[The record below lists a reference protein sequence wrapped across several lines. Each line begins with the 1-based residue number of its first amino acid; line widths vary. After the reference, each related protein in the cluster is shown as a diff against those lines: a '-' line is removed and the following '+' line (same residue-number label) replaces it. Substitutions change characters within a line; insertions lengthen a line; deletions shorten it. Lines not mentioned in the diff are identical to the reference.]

1 MVESGG
7 IEPGDYELLD
17 FEDLQALIDVVE
29 GSVGA
34 AELHGMLTAELCV
47 GMESD
52 LSALVS
58 SCLQFAGEDLSPT
71 PADEQELRAV
81 AAQTLQGLQDPELGF
96 QMLLPDDDA
105 QLTARATA
113 LGEWCQGFMFGFA
126 VAEKKAGLSLSDQ
139 DEIAEILQDFA
150 AISTVDAQLSA
161 DEPGDQQINQQSEAE
176 LQHEGS
182 DLENEEDLMQLAEYV
197 RVAALNV
204 YAQCVELNPPGAAA
218 DNGSLT
224 VH

>member
-1 MVESGG
+1 MVDSGG
-7 IEPGDYELLD
+7 IEPGDYELLG
-17 FEDLQALIDVVE
+17 FEDLQALIEAVD

-52 LSALVS
+52 LSALVT
-58 SCLQFAGEDLSPT
+58 SCLQFAGEDLHPA

-81 AAQTLQGLQDPELGF
+81 AAQTLQSLQDPDMGF
-96 QMLLPDDDA
+96 QMLLPDDDTV
-105 QLTARATA
+105 LIARATA

-126 VAEKKAGLSLSDQ
+126 VAEKKAGLSLSEH

-150 AISTVDAQLSA
+150 AISKVDAEL
-161 DEPGDQQINQQSEAE
+161 GVSEAGE
-176 LQHEGS
+176 EVESGLDEDDVES
-182 DLENEEDLMQLAEYV
+182 EEDLMQLAEYV

-204 YAQCVELNPPGAAA
+204 YAQCIELNPQGSAV
-218 DNGSLT
+218 DSGSLT
-224 VH
+224 LH

>member
-1 MVESGG
+1 MASDDDTS
-7 IEPGDYELLD
+7 GDYEPLG
-17 FEDLQALIDVVE
+17 FEDLQALIE
-29 GSVGA
+29 SLGGSVSA

-52 LSALVS
+52 ISALVT
-58 SCLQFAGEDLSPT
+58 SCLQFAGEGLRPAA
-71 PADEQELRAV
+71 ADEQELRAV
-81 AAQTLQGLQDPELGF
+81 AAQTLKGLQDPDMSF

-105 QLTARATA
+105 ELISRATA

-139 DEIAEILQDFA
+139 EEIAEILQDYA
-150 AISTVDAQLSA
+150 AISKV
-161 DEPGDQQINQQSEAE
+161 EAE
-176 LQHEGS
+176 LS
-182 DLENEEDLMQLAEYV
+182 DQQSDDSDESALEQEVDDGESEEDLMQLAEYV

-204 YAQCVELNPPGAAA
+204 YAQCFELNPPGAAA

-224 VH
+224 LH

>member
-1 MVESGG
+1 MMASDGVT
-7 IEPGDYELLD
+7 PGDYELLG
-17 FEDLQALIDVVE
+17 FEDLQALIESVE

-52 LSALVS
+52 LSALVA
-58 SCLQFAGEDLSPT
+58 SCLQFAGEDLKPAA
-71 PADEQELRAV
+71 ADEQELRAV
-81 AAQTLQGLQDPELGF
+81 TAQTLKGLQDPDMSF
-96 QMLLPDDDA
+96 QMLLPDDDTE
-105 QLTARATA
+105 LLSRATA

-126 VAEKKAGLSLSDQ
+126 VAEKKSGLSLSDQ

-150 AISTVDAQLSA
+150 AISKVDAALG
-161 DEPGDQQINQQSEAE
+161 EQQIDTDED
-176 LQHEGS
+176 EG
-182 DLENEEDLMQLAEYV
+182 DDGENEEDLMQLAEYV

-204 YAQCVELNPPGAAA
+204 YAQCVELNPSGAAA

-224 VH
+224 LH